1 MSLAES
7 LLNLLNISIRTNFHS
22 IFILLMVLL
31 TDAVPE
37 AIYRELPPRLQKEV
51 QVDRTRAPSL
61 TAN

>member
-1 MSLAES
+1 
-7 LLNLLNISIRTNFHS
+7 
-22 IFILLMVLL
+22 MVLL

-61 TAN
+61 TANWTHFRKNNERFEPTRKEKIR